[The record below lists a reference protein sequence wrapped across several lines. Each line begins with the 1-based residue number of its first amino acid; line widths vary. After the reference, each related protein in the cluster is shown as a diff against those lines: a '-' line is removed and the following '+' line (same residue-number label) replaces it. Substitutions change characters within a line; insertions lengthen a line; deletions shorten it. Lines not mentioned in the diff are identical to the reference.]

1 MPRATGSVLHVTNG
15 DSVAVPL
22 RQTGLEGDSFAWR
35 DVYHEGPVR
44 SGERSRMIDARA
56 AFLASCGWGDE
67 ATVRSE
73 LLARDAH
80 FVDALRDGREIVL
93 WFEHDLYDQL
103 QLTDV
108 LALAGETG
116 FDPEQLELI
125 EIGSFPGRPGF
136 RGLGELNPAQLE
148 ALWPQRRAV
157 TDEDTAGAQLAW
169 EALRRGDPRGIAE
182 VHRDPPTVRPFLGAA
197 FGRLLEELPGVK
209 DGLSRT
215 ERQLLRLLADG
226 PLLTGAL
233 FEASQ
238 DLEDAP
244 FHGDA
249 WVVRDLEGL
258 EGATPLVSLTD
269 GSAAI
274 TDAGSRVLAGEADR
288 VELLGID
295 RWVGGT
301 HVRPGAVW
309 RWDGGSSELVA
320 PM

>member
-1 MPRATGSVLHVTNG
+1 MLHVTNG

-22 RQTGLEGDSFAWR
+22 VQTSLDGDAFAWR
-35 DVYHEGPVR
+35 DAYHDGPVR
-44 SGERSRMIDARA
+44 SGERARLLDARA
-56 AFLASCGWGDE
+56 SFLASCGWGDE
-67 ATVRSE
+67 DALRDE
-73 LLARDAH
+73 LLARDAR
-80 FVDALRDGREIVL
+80 FVTALREGREIVL

-103 QLTDV
+103 QLIDV

-136 RGLGELNPAQLE
+136 RGLGELTPPQLE
-148 ALWPQRRAV
+148 SLWPQRRAV

-169 EALRRGDPRGIAE
+169 EAVRRSDPRGILD
-182 VHRDPPTVRPFLGAA
+182 VRLDPPASRPFLGAA
-197 FGRLLEELPGVK
+197 FGRLLEELAGVR

-215 ERQLLRLLADG
+215 ERQLLRLLDEG

-233 FEASQ
+233 FVASQ
-238 DLEDAP
+238 DLEEAA
-244 FHGDA
+244 FHGDVWIFRA
-249 WVVRDLEGL
+249 LEELDGP
-258 EGATPLVSLTD
+258 TPLVTLTD

-274 TDAGSRVLAGEADR
+274 TDAGRSVLAGEVDR

-301 HVRPGAVW
+301 HLEPGAVW
-309 RWDGGSSELVA
+309 RWDADAAELVA
-320 PM
+320 PQ

>member
-1 MPRATGSVLHVTNG
+1 VLHITNG
-15 DSVAVPL
+15 DSVAGPL
-22 RQTGLEGDSFAWR
+22 VQTSLGGEAFAWR

-44 SGERSRMIDARA
+44 SGERSRLIDARA

-67 ATVRSE
+67 DTIRDE
-73 LLARDAH
+73 LLARDAG
-80 FVDALRDGREIVL
+80 FVTALREGREIVL

-103 QLTDV
+103 QLIDV
-108 LALAGETG
+108 LALAGEAG

-136 RGLGELNPAQLE
+136 RGLGELNGAELE
-148 ALWPQRRAV
+148 SLWPQRRAV

-169 EALRRGDPRGIAE
+169 EAVRRADPRGVAE
-182 VHRDPPTVRPFLGAA
+182 VHRDPPPSRPFLAAA
-197 FGRLLEELPGVK
+197 FGRLLEELPAVG

-233 FEASQ
+233 FVASQ
-238 DLEDAP
+238 DLEESP
-244 FHGDA
+244 FHGDV
-249 WVVRDLEGL
+249 WILRTLEGL
-258 EGATPLVSLTD
+258 EGVDGSTPLVSLTE

-274 TDAGSRVLAGEADR
+274 TAAGRSVLAGEADR

-301 HVRPGAVW
+301 HLVPDAVW
-309 RWDGGSSELVA
+309 RWDAGASELVA
-320 PM
+320 PA

>member
-1 MPRATGSVLHVTNG
+1 VLHITNG
-15 DSVAVPL
+15 DSVVVPL
-22 RQTGLEGDSFAWR
+22 RESALEGDALAWR

-44 SGERSRMIDARA
+44 SGERSRLIDARA
-56 AFLASCGWGDE
+56 AFLSSCGWGDE
-67 ATVRSE
+67 DALRDE
-73 LLARDAH
+73 LFARDAL
-80 FVDALRDGREIVL
+80 FVDALRDGSEIVL

-103 QLTDV
+103 QLIDV

-136 RGLGELNPAQLE
+136 RGLGELEVAELE
-148 ALWPQRRAV
+148 SLWPQRRAV
-157 TDEDTAGAQLAW
+157 TDDDTAGAQLAW
-169 EALRRGDPRGIAE
+169 EAVRRADPRGVAE
-182 VHRDPPTVRPFLGAA
+182 VRLEPPASRPFLGAA
-197 FGRLLEELPGVK
+197 FGRLLEELPGVD

-233 FEASQ
+233 FVASQ
-238 DLEDAP
+238 DLEEAP
-244 FHGDA
+244 FHGDV
-249 WVVRDLEGL
+249 WILRTLEELEGS
-258 EGATPLVSLTD
+258 TPLVSLTE

-274 TDAGSRVLAGEADR
+274 TDAGRSVLAGEADR

-301 HVRPGAVW
+301 HLVPDAVW
-309 RWDGGSSELVA
+309 RWDAEASALVA
-320 PM
+320 PNVEA

>member
-1 MPRATGSVLHVTNG
+1 VTGSLLHVTNG
-15 DSVAVPL
+15 DSVVSPL
-22 RQTGLEGDSFAWR
+22 LRTSLGGDVFAWR
-35 DVYHEGPVR
+35 DAYHEGPVR

-56 AFLASCGWGDE
+56 SFLAACGWDNE
-67 ATVRSE
+67 DANRAE
-73 LLARDAH
+73 LLARDAR
-80 FVDALRDGREIVL
+80 FVDALRDGSEIVL

-103 QLTDV
+103 QLIDV

-125 EIGSFPGRPGF
+125 EVGSFGGRPGF
-136 RGLGELNPAQLE
+136 RGLGELNGAELE
-148 ALWPQRRAV
+148 SLWPQRRAV

-169 EALRRGDPRGIAE
+169 EALRRADPRGVAE
-182 VHRDPPTVRPFLGAA
+182 LHRDPPASRPFLGPA
-197 FGRLLEELPGVK
+197 FGRLLEELPAVA

-233 FEASQ
+233 FVASQ
-238 DLEDAP
+238 DLEEAP

-249 WVVRDLEGL
+249 WILRTLEGL
-258 EGATPLVSLTD
+258 EGSTPLVALTE

-274 TDAGSRVLAGEADR
+274 TPAGRRVLAGEADR

-301 HVRPGAVW
+301 HLVPDAVW
-309 RWDGGSSELVA
+309 RWDAEASELVA
-320 PM
+320 PA

>member
-1 MPRATGSVLHVTNG
+1 MLHITNG

-22 RQTGLEGDSFAWR
+22 RQTALEGEAFAWR

-44 SGERSRMIDARA
+44 SGERSRLIDARA
-56 AFLASCGWGDE
+56 AFLSSCGWGE
-67 ATVRSE
+67 ADAIRDE
-73 LLARDAH
+73 LLARDAR
-80 FVDALRDGREIVL
+80 FVDALRDGSEIVL

-103 QLTDV
+103 QLIDL

-136 RGLGELNPAQLE
+136 RGLGELNVAELE
-148 ALWPQRRAV
+148 SLWPGRRTV

-169 EALRRGDPRGIAE
+169 EAVRRADPRGLAE
-182 VHRDPPTVRPFLGAA
+182 VRLDPPPSRPFLAGA
-197 FGRLLEELPGVK
+197 FGRLLEELPRVN

-215 ERQLLRLLADG
+215 ERQLLLLLADG

-233 FEASQ
+233 FVASQ
-238 DLEDAP
+238 DLEEAP

-249 WVVRDLEGL
+249 WVLRTLEGL
-258 EGATPLVSLTD
+258 EGSTSLVSLTG

-274 TDAGSRVLAGEADR
+274 TDAGRSVLAGEADR
-288 VELLGID
+288 VALLGID

-301 HVRPGAVW
+301 HLVPDAVW
-309 RWDGGSSELVA
+309 RWDAEASELVA
-320 PM
+320 PA

>member
-1 MPRATGSVLHVTNG
+1 MLHVTNG

-22 RQTGLEGDSFAWR
+22 RQTALEGDSFAWR
-35 DVYHEGPVR
+35 DAYHEGPVR

-56 AFLASCGWGDE
+56 VFLASCGWGDE
-67 ATVRSE
+67 DAIRDD
-73 LLARDAH
+73 LLARDAR
-80 FVDALRDGREIVL
+80 FVDALLEGREIVL

-125 EIGSFPGRPGF
+125 EVGTFPGRPGF
-136 RGLGELNPAQLE
+136 RGLGELDPPQLE
-148 ALWPQRRAV
+148 SLWPQRRAV

-169 EALRRGDPRGIAE
+169 EAVRGADPRGLLA
-182 VHRDPPTVRPFLGAA
+182 VRLDPPASRPFLAA
-197 FGRLLEELPGVK
+197 ALARLLEELPGVH

-215 ERQLLRLLADG
+215 ERQLLRLLDDG

-233 FEASQ
+233 FVASQ
-238 DLEDAP
+238 DLEEAP

-249 WVVRDLEGL
+249 WILRTLAELEGP
-258 EGATPLVSLTD
+258 TPLVSLTE

-274 TDAGSRVLAGEADR
+274 TDAGRSVLAGEADR
-288 VELLGID
+288 VGLLGID

-301 HVRPGAVW
+301 HLVPGAVW
-309 RWDGGSSELVA
+309 RWDAAAARLVA
-320 PM
+320 PN